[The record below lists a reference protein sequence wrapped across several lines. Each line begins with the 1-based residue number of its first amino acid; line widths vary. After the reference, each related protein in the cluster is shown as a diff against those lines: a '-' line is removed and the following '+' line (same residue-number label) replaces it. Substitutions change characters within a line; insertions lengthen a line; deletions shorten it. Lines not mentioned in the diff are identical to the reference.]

1 MAGRSTPAERQ
12 LTEDRAL
19 LYTRSITSTQ
29 EPCATAK
36 ESEMLAATGRES
48 SSRGAPIRHAV
59 VVDGEI
65 EVSWQNSGVTARFS
79 PFWLRDHCHT
89 PESLHPD
96 TLQRQVDTFS
106 IPTDIAPERLEL
118 ADGGRTLRVIWSHD
132 GSVSIL
138 PSDFLRGMAE
148 TSGRITA
155 PRRRLWD
162 RASMQ
167 RNFPILE
174 HAEIASGDPGLLRW
188 LSMVEEHGFALAS
201 GVPATLEATQQLVER
216 IGYVRETIFGG
227 MWDFTANL
235 AFKDTAYTSAAIGPH
250 TDGTYSFDSPGYQ
263 MFHCLQF
270 DGTGGEST
278 LVDGFKVADQIRR
291 TDPLA
296 FEVLST
302 VKVPAQYLGDGVHL
316 RAEHPVIALDHND
329 DFAQIAYNN
338 YDRAPFSLAPT
349 RMAAFYRA
357 LKLFNELIN
366 DPAYEITMRLEPGTA
381 LLFDNWRTLHG
392 RRAYQGYRRLCGA
405 YLNKEDVE
413 SKLRVLRAIAGGG
426 GTP

>member
-1 MAGRSTPAERQ
+1 MLDSVVPGESSHG
-12 LTEDRAL
+12 AL
-19 LYTRSITSTQ
+19 LRQ
-29 EPCATAK
+29 
-36 ESEMLAATGRES
+36 
-48 SSRGAPIRHAV
+48 AV
-59 VVDGEI
+59 LVDGEV
-65 EVSWQNSGVTARFS
+65 EVSWHDGGATARFS

-89 PESLHPD
+89 KESLHPD
-96 TLQRQVDTFS
+96 TLQRQVDTFA
-106 IPTDIAPERLEL
+106 IPADIAPARLEL
-118 ADGGRTLRVIWSHD
+118 GDGGKTLRVVWSHD
-132 GSVSIL
+132 ESVSVL
-138 PSDFLRGMAE
+138 PSAFLRGIAQ
-148 TSGRITA
+148 TSGRLTA
-155 PRRRLWD
+155 PQRRLWD
-162 RASMQ
+162 RTSMGKD
-167 RNFPILE
+167 FPTLD
-174 HAEIASGDPGLLRW
+174 HAEIVSGDAGLLRW

-201 GVPATLEATQQLVER
+201 GVPPTLEATQQLVTR

-263 MFHCLQF
+263 MFHCLTF

-278 LVDGFKVADQIRR
+278 LVDGFKVADQIRK

-296 FEVLST
+296 FEVLSS

-316 RAEHPVIALDHND
+316 RAEHPVIGLDHNGD
-329 DFAQIAYNN
+329 YAQIAYNN
-338 YDRAPFSLAPT
+338 YDRAPFSLPQP

-366 DPAYEITMRLEPGTA
+366 DPVYEITMRLAPGTA

-413 SKLRVLRAIAGGG
+413 SKARVLRAGLK
-426 GTP
+426 